1 MTLEKETNKD
11 GIAIVKVGWNHNV
24 NDNASAVSCKRLAKM
39 IAIASVEVCSM
50 SNIVFVHIK
59 RKCDVQ
65 DDTQSITFGEGKIIE
80 FSTSNL
86 V

>member
-1 MTLEKETNKD
+1 MTLEKETNED
-11 GIAIVKVGWNHNV
+11 GTEAFKVGWNHNV

-39 IAIASVEVCSM
+39 IAIASIEVCSV
-50 SNIVFVHIK
+50 SNIVFVHLK

-65 DDTQSITFGEGKIIE
+65 DDTQGITFREGKNIE